1 MPSRRSGRVS
11 VLDASPVWFLTDSL
25 CQDLLK
31 GGVTFLAKLKCFI
44 IKQYKGKPNRKKK
57 KNLGMAGHICNPGTG
72 EPKAGGE
79 SKIEVSLDYQVKL
92 SLPKH
97 KPKQN
102 QHSSSLKSFLG
113 SQNFNTHWPQRS
125 SGRLLYSGDCRNQSR
140 AVQTPT
146 PSSITPLGRKFCSHN
161 P

>member
-1 MPSRRSGRVS
+1 MLSRRSRSVS
-11 VLDASPVWFLTDSL
+11 MLDASPVWFLTDSL
-25 CQDLLK
+25 CQDLVK

-44 IKQYKGKPNRKKK
+44 IKQYKGNQTERK

-72 EPKAGGE
+72 EPQAGGE
-79 SKIEVSLDYQVKL
+79 SKIEVSLGYQVKL

-125 SGRLLYSGDCRNQSR
+125 SGRLLYSGDRRNQSR
-140 AVQTPT
+140 VVQTRT